1 MITHDLSA
9 ANITA
14 LNDSNTENASV
25 ARKSTDFRDYGTGD
39 VFLLHCVVVTDE
51 KRAHLTLCD
60 LHVQGVAIGV
70 NIYWP
75 VIEMV
80 VMWMRESATIVK
92 KSTQNVQFISI

>member
-39 VFLLHCVVVTDE
+39 VFYYTASL
-51 KRAHLTLCD
+51 
-60 LHVQGVAIGV
+60 
-70 NIYWP
+70 
-75 VIEMV
+75 
-80 VMWMRESATIVK
+80 
-92 KSTQNVQFISI
+92 